1 MEVCLIIKIGS
12 LVIVVTSVAVG
23 VVMVVGGIELH
34 RAVDIKRIPMSA
46 KKVIRRKVGFV
57 ISLLSQSTVI
67 ARAG

>member
-12 LVIVVTSVAVG
+12 LVIVATCVG

-34 RAVDIKRIPMSA
+34 RAVDIKRIQMSA